1 VVIIEKKPTTF
12 APNQSVMNVILT
24 GATGTLGSNLLY
36 KLLLR
41 NDIKKLFLLV
51 RDKKEATAR
60 ERLVKILSSKTAPRE
75 ITTSIQKHLEK
86 IAVFNTNSFFNPN
99 NYLDASVETYCIH
112 SAGFVN
118 LSTNQV
124 HKEEIF
130 AENLD
135 FTKRIFECF
144 NAYITKFVYISTAY
158 SIGDV
163 GGIIPNTFHT
173 KTAKPNF
180 RNFYEE
186 SKYLAEQYLRKESK
200 TKNIPLQI
208 LRPSVLGGNIFD
220 NPQYFISKYMVYYLL
235 AKFFHNTPLV
245 NDTIRIAI
253 NKNTGLNIIP
263 VDYAASIIEK
273 VFTMNIEELNIVHS
287 TSTSL
292 VSGIHRIAETVNFK
306 KLEIVS
312 PSLDILESFS
322 SKLETLYYNSIG
334 VHLEPYLTSTPYE
347 YDTSLL
353 ESILPIPLYDT
364 VDYLEHTVTY
374 AKKRA
379 WTHGFSVHCSTN

>member
-1 VVIIEKKPTTF
+1 
-12 APNQSVMNVILT
+12 MNIILT

-41 NDIKKLFLLV
+41 TDINKLYLLI
-51 RDKKEATAR
+51 RDKKDTSAK
-60 ERLVKILSSKTAPRE
+60 ERLVKILSSKTAPIE
-75 ITTSIQKHLEK
+75 ISNSVSKQLDK
-86 IAVFNTNSFFNPN
+86 IEVFNTNDFFNPE
-99 NYLDASVETYCIH
+99 NYINTSVDTYCIH

-118 LSTNQV
+118 LSTNKV
-124 HKEEIF
+124 HKNEIF
-130 AENLD
+130 SENFD

-144 NAYITKFVYISTAY
+144 KAHINKFVYISTAY

-163 GGIIPNTFHT
+163 GGVIPNTFHT
-173 KTAKPNF
+173 ETAKPNF

-186 SKYLAEQYLRKESK
+186 SKYLAEQYLIKETK
-200 TKNIPLQI
+200 TEDIPLQI

-220 NPQYFISKYMVYYLL
+220 NSQYFISKYMVYYLL

-263 VDYAASIIEK
+263 VDYAAAIIEK
-273 VFTMNIEELNIVHS
+273 AFTMDIEELNIVHS

-292 VSGIHRIAETVNFK
+292 LNGIQRIAETVNFK

-312 PSLDILESFS
+312 PSLNIFESFS

-334 VHLEPYLTSTPYE
+334 VHLEPYLTSSPYE
-347 YDTSLL
+347 YDTRLL
-353 ESILPIPLYDT
+353 ESIIPIPTYDT
-364 VDYLEHTVTY
+364 VDYLGHTVAY
-374 AKKRA
+374 AKQQAFRNKR
-379 WTHGFSVHCSTN
+379 W